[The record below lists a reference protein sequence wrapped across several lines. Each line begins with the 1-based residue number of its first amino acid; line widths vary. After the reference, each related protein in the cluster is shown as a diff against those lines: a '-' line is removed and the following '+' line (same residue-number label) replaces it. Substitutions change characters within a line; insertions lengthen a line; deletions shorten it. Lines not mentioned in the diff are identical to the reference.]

1 MKIVAQTP
9 NRLELGYSQSVSRL
23 GKIGATLFGL
33 AFIGFGIWGI
43 FAGQQKTL
51 KCVRLASAQV
61 ECEFI
66 SSGFISSQ
74 TTKLSNLKR
83 AEIITRRSTARDR
96 RERNVYSVVLIADDR
111 RIPVSGVSSSNSA
124 SKKADVARLNS
135 FINNPQQFFF
145 KMHEDGRWLGLILG
159 SILTSVGVGVIYAL
173 WQIKVVSKAD
183 FDRHSRLLKVQKS
196 SMYGKLERLE
206 WYLQEIAELSFDESK
221 SSKETYYSLKLQF
234 NSSKL
239 KSLTL
244 LHTRDRLEAETIA
257 TAVESFLK

>member
-1 MKIVAQTP
+1 MEIITQTP
-9 NRLELGYSQSVSRL
+9 DRLELGYSQSVSRL
-23 GKIGATLFGL
+23 GQIGATLFGL

-51 KCVRLASAQV
+51 KCVRLASAQI

-66 SSGFISSQ
+66 SSGFINSQ
-74 TTKLSNLKR
+74 TTKLSSLKR
-83 AEIITRRSTARDR
+83 AEIITRRSTTRDR
-96 RERNVYSVVLIADDR
+96 RKRNVYSVVLIADDR
-111 RIPVSGVSSSNSA
+111 RIPVSGVSSSNST

-159 SILTSVGVGVIYAL
+159 SILASVGVGVIYAL

-206 WYLQEIAELSFDESK
+206 WHLREIEKLSIDESQGG
-221 SSKETYYSLKLQF
+221 KEIYYSVNIQL
-234 NSSKL
+234 NSNKFRN
-239 KSLTL
+239 LTL
-244 LHTRDRLEAETIA
+244 LHTRDRIAAETIA
-257 TAVESFLK
+257 TAVEKFL